1 MVDFYFDGRHLLV
14 CFTVSVIFFL
24 AGAIFGWIMRDE
36 QK

>member
-1 MVDFYFDGRHLLV
+1 MVNFYFDGRHLLV

>member
-14 CFTVSVIFFL
+14 YFTVSVIFFL